1 MIHRRIAILVAL
13 SILLLASQALAA
25 GDTFF
30 TTQCR
35 LMDTR
40 KLLGGPTLG
49 PSEKRIVMVTG
60 SCGVPSDALAVA
72 LNIVAV
78 FPSAPGFAVLFAGDA
93 AAPATSVLNFRAG
106 QVRANNAIVAL
117 ASNASGTI
125 ALINASTGATD
136 YVIDI
141 AGYFKTA
148 CPTITPP
155 TIATMNPQTFTVS
168 GSSGTFTLTF
178 NGQTTTSLA
187 FDATAA
193 EVQAALNAL
202 SSIGGM
208 GGSTA
213 VTGTFDPLF
222 GVGFYTVTFGGT
234 LTGPQPQMTASAA
247 GGCTVGVSGPAVQS
261 GSTGNQ
267 ASGPAGATTYA
278 WTITNGT
285 ITSANDIQTITYTA
299 GALGTLTLGLTV
311 TDAAG
316 CPASNSVDVAIIVPP
331 H

>member
-1 MIHRRIAILVAL
+1 
-13 SILLLASQALAA
+13 
-25 GDTFF
+25 
-30 TTQCR
+30 
-35 LMDTR
+35 MDTR
-40 KLLGGPTLG
+40 KILGGPTLG

-72 LNIVAV
+72 LNIIAV
-78 FPSAPGFAVLFAGDA
+78 FPAAPGFAVLFAGDA
-93 AAPATSVLNFRAG
+93 AVPPATSVLNFTAG
-106 QVRANNAIVAL
+106 QVRASNAIVAL
-117 ASNASGTI
+117 ASDGAGTI
-125 ALINASTGATD
+125 ALINASTSATD

-148 CPTITPP
+148 CPTPVPP
-155 TIATMNPQTFTVS
+155 TIATSNPQGFTVS

-187 FDATAA
+187 FDTTAA

-202 SSIGGM
+202 SSIGGV

-213 VTGTFDPLF
+213 VTGTFNTFFD
-222 GVGFYTVTFGGT
+222 VGLYSVTFGGT
-234 LTGPQPQMTASAA
+234 LIGPQPQMTASGA
-247 GGCTVGVSGPAVQS
+247 GGCTVVVSGPAVQS
-261 GSTGNQ
+261 SSTGNQ
-267 ASGPAGATTYA
+267 AAGPAGATTYA

-285 ITSANDIQTITYTA
+285 ITSANDIQTITYSA
-299 GALGTLTLGLTV
+299 GAFGTLTLGLTV

-331 H
+331 P